1 MDNLNLNKHISGQF
15 NAELE
20 HIRTQVLTMGGL
32 VEQQLTNA
40 IIAMHNQDGE
50 LAQRVIDGDN
60 KVNMMEVSIDEACVR
75 IIAKRQPAASDLR
88 LVMAIIKAISELE
101 RIGDV
106 AEKISRTALEKFGQQ
121 HQPLLVSLESLG
133 YHTIQMLHDVLDA
146 FARMDVNAA
155 IDVYRED
162 KKVDQEYESIVRQL
176 MTYMM
181 EDPRTIP
188 SVLTALFC
196 ARAIERIGDRCQNI
210 CEIIFYFVKGQDF
223 RHVGGDQ
230 LDKLLTGDKDNSNL
244 PA

>member
-20 HIRTQVLTMGGL
+20 HIRTQVLIMGGL
-32 VEQQLTNA
+32 VEQQLTDA
-40 IIAMHNQDGE
+40 IAAMHNQDVE
-50 LAQRVIDGDN
+50 LAQRVIDGDQ

-75 IIAKRQPAASDLR
+75 IIAKRQPTASDLR

-121 HQPLLVSLESLG
+121 HQSLLVSLESLG

-146 FARMDVNAA
+146 FARMDLNAA
-155 IDVYRED
+155 IEIYRED
-162 KKVDQEYESIVRQL
+162 KKVDQEYEGIVRQL

-230 LDKLLTGDKDNSNL
+230 LDKLLTDDNNNANL
-244 PA
+244 PK

>member
-20 HIRTQVLTMGGL
+20 HIRTQVMIMGGM
-32 VEQQLTNA
+32 VEQQLTDA
-40 IIAMHNQDGE
+40 ITAMHNQDAE
-50 LAQRVIDGDN
+50 LARRVIEGDQ
-60 KVNMMEVSIDEACVR
+60 KVNMMEVEIDEACVR
-75 IIAKRQPAASDLR
+75 IIAKRQPTASDLR

-121 HQPLLVSLESLG
+121 HLPLLVSLESLG
-133 YHTIQMLHDVLDA
+133 HHTVQMLHDVLDA
-146 FARMDVNAA
+146 FARMDLSAA
-155 IDVYRED
+155 ITIYRED
-162 KKVDQEYESIVRQL
+162 KKVDKEYEGIVRQL

-196 ARAIERIGDRCQNI
+196 ARAIERIGARCQNI

-223 RHVGGDQ
+223 RHVGGDR
-230 LDKLLTGDKDNSNL
+230 LDELLSGDDGSNR
-244 PA
+244 PS

>member
-20 HIRTQVLTMGGL
+20 HIRTQVMIMGGM
-32 VEQQLTNA
+32 VEQQLTDA
-40 IIAMHNQDGE
+40 ITAMHNLDGE
-50 LAQRVIDGDN
+50 LAQRVIDGDQ
-60 KVNMMEVSIDEACVR
+60 KVNMMEVEIDEACVR
-75 IIAKRQPAASDLR
+75 IIAKRQPTASDLR
-88 LVMAIIKAISELE
+88 LVMAIIKTISELE

-121 HQPLLVSLESLG
+121 HMPLLVSLESLG
-133 YHTIQMLHDVLDA
+133 RHTVEMLHDVLDA
-146 FARMDVNAA
+146 FARMDLNEA
-155 IDVYRED
+155 INIYRED
-162 KKVDQEYESIVRQL
+162 KKVDKEYEGIVRQL

-223 RHVGGDQ
+223 RHVGGDR
-230 LDKLLTGDKDNSNL
+230 LDELLSGDDGSSKPS
-244 PA
+244 

>member
-20 HIRTQVLTMGGL
+20 HIRTQVMIMGGM
-32 VEQQLTNA
+32 VEQQLTDA
-40 IIAMHNQDGE
+40 ITAMHNLDGE
-50 LAQRVIDGDN
+50 LAQRVIDGDQ
-60 KVNMMEVSIDEACVR
+60 KVNMMEVEIDEACVR
-75 IIAKRQPAASDLR
+75 IIAKRQPTAIDLR

-121 HQPLLVSLESLG
+121 HLPLLVSLESLG
-133 YHTIQMLHDVLDA
+133 RHTVQMLHDVLDA
-146 FARMDVNAA
+146 FARMDLNEA
-155 IDVYRED
+155 ITIYRED
-162 KKVDQEYESIVRQL
+162 KKVDKEYEGIVRQL

-223 RHVGGDQ
+223 RHVGGDR
-230 LDKLLTGDKDNSNL
+230 LDELLLGDDGSSR
-244 PA
+244 PS

>member
-20 HIRTQVLTMGGL
+20 HIRTQVMIMGGM
-32 VEQQLTNA
+32 VEQQLTDA
-40 IIAMHNQDGE
+40 ITAMHNLDGE
-50 LAQRVIDGDN
+50 LAQRVIDGDQ
-60 KVNMMEVSIDEACVR
+60 KVNMMEVEIDEACVR
-75 IIAKRQPAASDLR
+75 IIAKRQPTAIDLR

-121 HQPLLVSLESLG
+121 HLPLLVSLESLG
-133 YHTIQMLHDVLDA
+133 RHTVQMLHDVLDA
-146 FARMDVNAA
+146 FARMDLNEA
-155 IDVYRED
+155 ITIYRED
-162 KKVDQEYESIVRQL
+162 KKVDKEYEGIVRQL

-223 RHVGGDQ
+223 RHVGGDR
-230 LDKLLTGDKDNSNL
+230 LDELLSGDDGGSKPS
-244 PA
+244 

>member
-20 HIRTQVLTMGGL
+20 HIRTQVMIMGGM
-32 VEQQLTNA
+32 VEQQLTDA
-40 IIAMHNQDGE
+40 ITAMHNLDGE
-50 LAQRVIDGDN
+50 LAQRVIDGDQ
-60 KVNMMEVSIDEACVR
+60 KVNMMEVEIDEACVR
-75 IIAKRQPAASDLR
+75 IIAKRQPTAIDLR

-121 HQPLLVSLESLG
+121 HLPLLVSLESLG
-133 YHTIQMLHDVLDA
+133 RHTVQMLHDVLDA
-146 FARMDVNAA
+146 FARMDLNEA
-155 IDVYRED
+155 ITIYRED
-162 KKVDQEYESIVRQL
+162 KKVDKEYEGIVRQL

-196 ARAIERIGDRCQNI
+196 ARAIERIGDRCQII

-223 RHVGGDQ
+223 RHVGGDR
-230 LDKLLTGDKDNSNL
+230 LDELLSGDDGSNR
-244 PA
+244 PS

>member
-20 HIRTQVLTMGGL
+20 HIRTQVMTMGGM
-32 VEQQLTNA
+32 VEKQLTDA
-40 IIAMHNQDGE
+40 IVAMHNQDAE
-50 LAQRVIDGDN
+50 LAQRVIDGDQQ
-60 KVNMMEVSIDEACVR
+60 VNMMEVSIDEACVR
-75 IIAKRQPAASDLR
+75 IIAKRQPTASDLR
-88 LVMAIIKAISELE
+88 LVMAIIKTISELE

-121 HQPLLVSLESLG
+121 HQSLLVNLESLG

-146 FARMDVNAA
+146 FARMDLNAA
-155 IDVYRED
+155 IEIYRED
-162 KKVDQEYESIVRQL
+162 KKVDQEYEGIVRQL

-223 RHVGGDQ
+223 RHVGGDR
-230 LDKLLTGDKDNSNL
+230 LDELLTGESDDK
-244 PA
+244 PV

>member
-32 VEQQLTNA
+32 VEQQLTDA

-50 LAQRVIDGDN
+50 LAQRVIDGDQ

-75 IIAKRQPAASDLR
+75 IIAKRQPTASDLR
-88 LVMAIIKAISELE
+88 LVMAIIKTISELE

-121 HQPLLVSLESLG
+121 HQQLLVNLESLG

-146 FARMDVNAA
+146 FARMDLTAA
-155 IDVYRED
+155 VEIYRED
-162 KKVDQEYESIVRQL
+162 KKVDQEYEGIVRQL

-230 LDKLLTGDKDNSNL
+230 LDKLLTGDDGIDNP